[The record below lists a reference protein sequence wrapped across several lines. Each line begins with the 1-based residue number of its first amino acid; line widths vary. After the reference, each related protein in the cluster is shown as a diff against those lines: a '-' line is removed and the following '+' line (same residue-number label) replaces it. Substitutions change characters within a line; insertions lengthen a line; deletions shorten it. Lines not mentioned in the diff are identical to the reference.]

1 MDPKY
6 EYILHKAAG
15 PHWKRIGIKRRFG
28 IVAPL
33 FSLRSERGCGIGDAG
48 DLYDILPWMAE
59 AGIDLIQL
67 LPINDTGLDAVP
79 YSALSA
85 FALDPIYVALDRIPG
100 IERFEDFLGRVQAT
114 ADRLNQSESVDYH
127 AVRSAKLELLEAA
140 LGLLDGPELDQAMRA
155 FVAQQEWLPNYLA
168 YRVIKELEGY
178 SSWENWQDR
187 FNVHTAYEDLSK
199 SHPQRMRLFLFAQWV
214 LFQQFVAARQRA
226 EELGVLIEGD
236 IPIMV
241 ARDSADVWKHREL
254 FRMDVTA
261 GAPPDMFTADGQN
274 WGFPTYQ
281 WPAHKQQDYAWW
293 RKRLQYAQNFFHM
306 YRIDHVVGF
315 FRIWTIMAG
324 EKTGRNGWFEPWD
337 EAVWGEHGKN
347 LLLMMLDA
355 SHMLPLAE
363 DLGTIPDICRQTL
376 EELGICGFK
385 VQRWEKRW
393 HGDRKFIPPAEY
405 IPLSMAT
412 LSTHDSEI
420 LAQWWAENHDDRV
433 ELAQMLGYQGD
444 PGPVLD
450 LETHKKIITWI
461 KNSGSLFVVLMIQ
474 ELLGAYGNLPGDPA
488 KHRINIPG
496 QVLDTNWT
504 WRSPMTIKQMLAD
517 TNMTQ
522 GIKNL

>member
-1 MDPKY
+1 
-6 EYILHKAAG
+6 
-15 PHWKRIGIKRRFG
+15 
-28 IVAPL
+28 
-33 FSLRSERGCGIGDAG
+33 
-48 DLYDILPWMAE
+48 
-59 AGIDLIQL
+59 
-67 LPINDTGLDAVP
+67 
-79 YSALSA
+79 
-85 FALDPIYVALDRIPG
+85 
-100 IERFEDFLGRVQAT
+100 
-114 ADRLNQSESVDYH
+114 
-127 AVRSAKLELLEAA
+127 
-140 LGLLDGPELDQAMRA
+140 
-155 FVAQQEWLPNYLA
+155 
-168 YRVIKELEGY
+168 
-178 SSWENWQDR
+178 
-187 FNVHTAYEDLSK
+187 
-199 SHPQRMRLFLFAQWV
+199 
-214 LFQQFVAARQRA
+214 
-226 EELGVLIEGD
+226 
-236 IPIMV
+236 
-241 ARDSADVWKHREL
+241 
-254 FRMDVTA
+254 
-261 GAPPDMFTADGQN
+261 
-274 WGFPTYQ
+274 
-281 WPAHKQQDYAWW
+281 
-293 RKRLQYAQNFFHM
+293 
-306 YRIDHVVGF
+306 
-315 FRIWTIMAG
+315 MAG

-393 HGDRKFIPPAEY
+393 HGDRKLIPPAEY

-474 ELLGAYGNLPGDPA
+474 ELLGAYGNLPGDPS

-504 WRSPMTIKQMLAD
+504 WRSPMTIEQMLAD